1 MRQFLQ
7 PPIQGVVL
15 QTYGAGNGPAKRK
28 DLLALFK
35 EASDNGVLILNIT
48 QCMRGHVTSAYA
60 AGKVHVRVPLV
71 KNRNASESYPLMS
84 SLL

>member
-15 QTYGAGNGPAKRK
+15 QTYGAGSGPAKRK

-60 AGKVHVRVPLV
+60 AGKVRVPLV
-71 KNRNASESYPLMS
+71 KNRNASESFPLMS
-84 SLL
+84 SLLW